1 MSNKL
6 FRIIPLN
13 PTALLIE
20 YNQQPSKVLLE
31 KLLSFKILVEKEA
44 KVTRCVMG
52 YQSLIIH
59 LNEEIKNLSWWKN
72 HLNELQIQ
80 IKKVKLNKGKLWKIP
95 VCYDNK
101 YAPDIISLSKALK
114 LEIEELI
121 SIHTQTKYRIYF
133 LGFLPGFLYLDG
145 LNKRLHFPRKE
156 NPILNVPKGAV
167 GIGGKQ
173 TGIYPNLS
181 PGGWHLIGNTP
192 LTLFDIKQNPPCFAS
207 PGDWVSFT
215 SIDQKTYQ
223 DLEKKIKKDKFK
235 FMPHD

>member
-1 MSNKL
+1 M
-6 FRIIPLN
+6 
-13 PTALLIE
+13 
-20 YNQQPSKVLLE
+20 
-31 KLLSFKILVEKEA
+31 
-44 KVTRCVMG
+44 
-52 YQSLIIH
+52 
-59 LNEEIKNLSWWKN
+59 
-72 HLNELQIQ
+72 
-80 IKKVKLNKGKLWKIP
+80 
-95 VCYDNK
+95 
-101 YAPDIISLSKALK
+101 SKALK

-133 LGFLPGFLYLDG
+133 LGFLPGFLYLEG

-223 DLEKKIKKDKFK
+223 DLAKKIKKDKLDNLLKNKRIGFIKIDERSLEGKKPPDEIIVIDKLRELKDLISKIFK
-235 FMPHD
+235 IKRSQIFQN